1 MQFKIRIKDLR
12 KEPYE
17 NWNHYNFERYNPC
30 PWCGNKIYLLGQV
43 NETQVFKCN
52 TCKKVFEL
60 NAITEEIEVDSGS
73 NDLRFFKIE
82 YEVDTGVDY
91 IEDVAFVKS
100 TSAALARQ
108 ILKNHINQLS
118 SEHAIS
124 KFMSVC
130 EEDAS
135 IMTGKFGSK

>member
-1 MQFKIRIKDLR
+1 MQVKVRIKDLR

-17 NWNHYNFERYNPC
+17 NWNHYNFERYNDC
-30 PWCGNKIYLLGQV
+30 PWCGGKLHMLGQV
-43 NETQVFKCN
+43 NDIQVFKCYN
-52 TCKKVFEL
+52 CERAFEL
-60 NAITEEIEVDSGS
+60 NVETEEIEYDSNS
-73 NDLRFFKIE
+73 NEPRLFKIE

-108 ILKNHINQLS
+108 MLKNHIHQLS
-118 SEHAIS
+118 NDFMVS

-130 EEDAS
+130 EEDPF